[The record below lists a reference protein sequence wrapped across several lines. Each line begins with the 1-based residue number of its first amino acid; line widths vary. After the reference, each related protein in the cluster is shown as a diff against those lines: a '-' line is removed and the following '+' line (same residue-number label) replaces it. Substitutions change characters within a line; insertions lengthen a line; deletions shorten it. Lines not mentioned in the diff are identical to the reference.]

1 MKSPYSYFNVIFLNF
16 RSRYSISLFTFTH
29 SISSCCPFSC
39 LGLGKLKTGS
49 ANEHFIFTGL
59 IRPHE
64 EEGMVWN
71 VNRYEVDKLALAV

>member
-16 RSRYSISLFTFTH
+16 RSRYSISLFTVTH
-29 SISSCCPFSC
+29 SISSCCSSSC
-39 LGLGKLKTGS
+39 LGLGNSKTGS
-49 ANEHFIFTGL
+49 ANGHFIFTGL

-64 EEGMVWN
+64 EGMVRN